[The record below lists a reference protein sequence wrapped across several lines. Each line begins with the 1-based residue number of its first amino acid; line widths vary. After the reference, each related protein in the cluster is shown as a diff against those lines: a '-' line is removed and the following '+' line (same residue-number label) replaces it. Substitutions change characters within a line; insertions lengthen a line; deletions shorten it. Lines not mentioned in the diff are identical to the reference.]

1 MKTNYFYLLLLLVI
15 GAFNFLLNTTKAF
28 FNIKQKWVYFSYY
41 ISFLFFLCIYIL
53 QSLRNYIYFY
63 LSVLLTYITTL
74 FFFILF
80 GDLGNNIL
88 YNFLVWFLLTISA
101 FTFVG
106 LTQSLYHLHNNNNN
120 EPEQGPKGESGELG
134 LTGRKAN
141 TSISDY
147 DLCVQQMNEST
158 NKNILKKLNRPT
170 EDKNYFNN
178 LYLKQNF
185 ERICG
190 YYFKN

>member
-1 MKTNYFYLLLLLVI
+1 MKTNYFYLLLLLII
-15 GAFNFLLNTTKAF
+15 GAFNVVLNTTKAF

-53 QSLRNYIYFY
+53 QSIRNYIYFY

-106 LTQSLYHLHNNNNN
+106 LTQSLYHLNNNNNN

>member
-1 MKTNYFYLLLLLVI
+1 MKTNYFYLLLLFII
-15 GAFNFLLNTTKAF
+15 GVFNFGLNTTKAF

-41 ISFLFFLCIYIL
+41 ISLLFFISIYIL
-53 QSLRNYIYFY
+53 QSLKNYIYFY
-63 LSVLLTYITTL
+63 LSVLLTYITAL
-74 FFFILF
+74 FFFILV

-101 FTFVG
+101 FTFIG
-106 LTQSLYHLHNNNNN
+106 LSQSIYHLHNNNNN
-120 EPEQGPKGESGELG
+120 DPEQGPKGDTGKLG
-134 LTGRKAN
+134 LTGRNAN

-147 DLCVQQMNEST
+147 DLCVQQMREST
-158 NKNILKKLNRPT
+158 NKNILKKLNRPN
-170 EDKNYFNN
+170 EPKNYFNN
-178 LYLKQNF
+178 LYLKQNY

>member
-1 MKTNYFYLLLLLVI
+1 MKTNYFYLLLLLII
-15 GAFNFLLNTTKAF
+15 GAFNVVLNTTKAF

-53 QSLRNYIYFY
+53 QSIRNYIYFY

-106 LTQSLYHLHNNNNN
+106 LTQSLYHLNNNNN
-120 EPEQGPKGESGELG
+120 NAPEQGPKGESGELG